1 MTYSAPVVRLID
13 EALMRND
20 KDSWGKLLR
29 MNRNTCSYCSTSA
42 RLPFF
47 SF

>member
-1 MTYSAPVVRLID
+1 MTYSEPPVRLID
-13 EALMRND
+13 EAPMRND

-29 MNRNTCSYCSTSA
+29 MNRNTCSYRSKSA